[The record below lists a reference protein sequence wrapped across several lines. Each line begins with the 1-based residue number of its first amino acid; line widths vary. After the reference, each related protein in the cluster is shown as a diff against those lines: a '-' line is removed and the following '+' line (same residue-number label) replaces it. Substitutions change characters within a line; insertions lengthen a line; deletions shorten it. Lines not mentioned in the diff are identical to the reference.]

1 MDLSWRKALNGAM
14 PEPAPAKMIDFE
26 GSKGGLNVEV
36 FRTAARRGEPGLR
49 EERYDVAVP
58 KKSP

>member
-1 MDLSWRKALNGAM
+1 M

-26 GSKGGLNVEV
+26 GSNGGLKVEV
-36 FRTAARRGEPGLR
+36 LRTAARRGEPGPR
-49 EERYDVAVP
+49 DERYDVAVP